1 MPTYPTSG
9 RRGRTEEFLK
19 SLVTMSLPYSQPR
32 SYYRFLELP
41 FSGQLC
47 LTGCFQVNQPRRHWL
62 AGLCDSG
69 LEYPARFPPAL
80 QELPLLS
87 GSGFRLSMR
96 ESGRDGK
103 KRQGRAEVV
112 EPLLAVSA
120 VPQAPARPPAAA
132 LRPERRELQS
142 ESASSSWGQQCHSV
156 QGSEGQTRVPAC
168 PPGRWSVPTC
178 PFMPPESS
186 FRPDTKCRGRAWHR
200 LLLQLPPLTALFSAT
215 KPYITHAGPASL
227 ARSWLFRHQRT

>member
-1 MPTYPTSG
+1 MFQLPLSIYLLLLLLPPWPIIQGTGQSRHQGLGMPTYPTSG

-47 LTGCFQVNQPRRHWL
+47 LTGCFQVNHPREHWL

-87 GSGFRLSMR
+87 GSGFRLSTR

-112 EPLLAVSA
+112 EPSLAVSA

-142 ESASSSWGQQCHSV
+142 ESASSSWGQQCH
-156 QGSEGQTRVPAC
+156 
-168 PPGRWSVPTC
+168 
-178 PFMPPESS
+178 
-186 FRPDTKCRGRAWHR
+186 
-200 LLLQLPPLTALFSAT
+200 
-215 KPYITHAGPASL
+215 
-227 ARSWLFRHQRT
+227 

>member
-112 EPLLAVSA
+112 EPSLAVSA
-120 VPQAPARPPAAA
+120 APRAPARPPAAA
-132 LRPERRELQS
+132 LRPERRELQ
-142 ESASSSWGQQCHSV
+142 
-156 QGSEGQTRVPAC
+156 
-168 PPGRWSVPTC
+168 
-178 PFMPPESS
+178 
-186 FRPDTKCRGRAWHR
+186 CRECQ
-200 LLLQLPPLTALFSAT
+200 LLLGSRC
-215 KPYITHAGPASL
+215 H
-227 ARSWLFRHQRT
+227 